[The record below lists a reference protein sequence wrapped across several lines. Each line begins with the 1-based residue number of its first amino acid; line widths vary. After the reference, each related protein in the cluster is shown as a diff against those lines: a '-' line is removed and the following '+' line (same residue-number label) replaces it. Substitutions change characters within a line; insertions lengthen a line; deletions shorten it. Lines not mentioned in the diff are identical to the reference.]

1 VNLENLKIFEAVA
14 AELSITRAASRLG
27 RVPSN
32 ITTRIQHLEAEL
44 GAELFIRAGK
54 RLTLSTA
61 GQRFLEYVPR
71 MLALEDE
78 ARHVVGGGSSGGTLR
93 IGSMESTAASRL
105 PVPLASYHQAN
116 PTTKLEVS
124 TGPTGQL
131 VEQVRNGQLDC
142 VFVALPATIRD
153 RSSLAEMGLLG
164 FPVWHEELLL
174 LLPAT
179 DLAATTP
186 EQVRT
191 RSLAAFK
198 LGCTYRTI
206 AEEQLGIAA
215 GGEWKIQELGSYH
228 AMIAAVAAGSCV
240 SLLPRSVLEL
250 SSAPAAL
257 ATLNFGST
265 STYLLCRSGYEIP
278 AFQKFLQL
286 FLREEA

>member
-1 VNLENLKIFEAVA
+1 LDLENLKIFEAVA

-32 ITTRIQHLEAEL
+32 VTTRIQHLEADL
-44 GAELFIRAGK
+44 GVELFIRAGK

-61 GQRFLEYVPR
+61 GQRLREYAQR
-71 MLALEDE
+71 MLALEGE
-78 ARHVVGGGSSGGTLR
+78 VRHVVGGGSRGGTLR

-124 TGPTGQL
+124 TGPSGQL

-142 VFVALPATIRD
+142 VFVALPTTITD
-153 RSSLAEMGLLG
+153 QSSLAEMGLQGL
-164 FPVWHEELLL
+164 PVWHEELLL

-179 DLAATTP
+179 DLAATSP

-198 LGCTYRTI
+198 LGCTYRSI
-206 AEEQLGIAA
+206 AEERLSIAA

-250 SSAPAAL
+250 SSAPIPM
-257 ATLNFGST
+257 ATLDFGST
-265 STYLLCRSGYEIP
+265 STYLLWRRGYDIP

-286 FLREEA
+286 FLR